1 MKEENNLTKIEA
13 VEQMRGKR
21 SIGRRAE
28 NNGER
33 RMKYYLLGRTGKK
46 LIVCMK
52 RQFRFVL
59 KKEHRM
65 HLLLRRLIIKR
76 FLIILIK
83 SNHRVTAGLAPTGV

>member
-21 SIGRRAE
+21 SIGRSAE

-46 LIVCMK
+46 IDCVYEAAVSIC
-52 RQFRFVL
+52 
-59 KKEHRM
+59 
-65 HLLLRRLIIKR
+65 
-76 FLIILIK
+76 
-83 SNHRVTAGLAPTGV
+83 T